1 MPVMIGR
8 GDSPGHGT
16 SAVGEDADAAGVKHG
31 PVRDEKEPERRRR
44 FSAAR
49 TAGRVFAAVT
59 LLPALLAV
67 AWLVPEAGLLLAGR
81 LLAVPMV
88 IVSGTLAVAVC
99 YFAVRRLPA
108 SRQEKR
114 AGRVATLRSGQPE
127 TATGA
132 NPQPCRQL
140 SRTPGRGGR
149 RSGLRLGPW

>member
-99 YFAVRRLPA
+99 YFAMRRLPA
-108 SRQEKR
+108 SPSRET
-114 AGRVATLRSGQPE
+114 GRKSRDLTFGTTGNSDRREPAALPAAQPDAWSG
-127 TATGA
+127 
-132 NPQPCRQL
+132 
-140 SRTPGRGGR
+140 
-149 RSGLRLGPW
+149 W

>member
-16 SAVGEDADAAGVKHG
+16 SAVGEDADAAGEKHG
-31 PVRDEKEPERRRR
+31 PVREEKEPERRRVG
-44 FSAAR
+44 AAR

-99 YFAVRRLPA
+99 YFAMRRLPA
-108 SRQEKR
+108 
-114 AGRVATLRSGQPE
+114 
-127 TATGA
+127 
-132 NPQPCRQL
+132 
-140 SRTPGRGGR
+140 
-149 RSGLRLGPW
+149 